1 MVKKILFLFI
11 FLVALSGFSQ
21 EKSIDKLV
29 ASPNPFI
36 NNTTIY
42 FNAKKEQ
49 TIIFTVR
56 NVLGKTVFTKE
67 MITSK
72 GRNSFPFERLDLKT
86 GMYIY
91 AIQSKDEIISKRF
104 VIK

>member
-11 FLVALSGFSQ
+11 FLVTLSSFSQ

-49 TIIFTVR
+49 SIIFTVR
-56 NVLGKTVFTKE
+56 NVLGKTVFSKE
-67 MITSK
+67 ITTNK
-72 GRNSFPFERLDLKT
+72 GRNSFPFERQNLKT

-104 VIK
+104 VIR